1 MSHNLCHITY
11 VVGRIKSN
19 TINNQLHTDFDQFLE
34 ASPAKKQKPAKTAR
48 MKTIAVLTILQFVS
62 GDLIGWNRSRNT
74 VYKSRM
80 NGQKNR
86 RSNLT
91 PLMNQYNAFRLVKN
105 GVSDLQELVMKYTK
119 KNKQK
124 PTRQNRRNLR
134 FRQFHQ
140 KL

>member
-1 MSHNLCHITY
+1 MWSGVLKVTPSITSF
-11 VVGRIKSN
+11 I
-19 TINNQLHTDFDQFLE
+19 TDFDQFLE

>member
-1 MSHNLCHITY
+1 
-11 VVGRIKSN
+11 
-19 TINNQLHTDFDQFLE
+19 
-34 ASPAKKQKPAKTAR
+34 
-48 MKTIAVLTILQFVS
+48 MKIIAILTILQFVS
-62 GDLIGWNRSRNT
+62 GDLIGWNRARNT

-86 RSNLT
+86 KSNLA

-105 GVSDLQELVMKYTK
+105 GVSDLQELVIKYTK

-124 PTRQNRRNLR
+124 PTRQNRRNHK

-140 KL
+140 NL

>member
-1 MSHNLCHITY
+1 MKCSY
-11 VVGRIKSN
+11 VVERIKSN

-34 ASPAKKQKPAKTAR
+34 ASPAKKQQPAKIAR
-48 MKTIAVLTILQFVS
+48 MKIIAVLTILQFVS

>member
-1 MSHNLCHITY
+1 MKCSY
-11 VVGRIKSN
+11 VIGRIKSKS
-19 TINNQLHTDFDQFLE
+19 IHNQLHNRFR
-34 ASPAKKQKPAKTAR
+34 SVSRSKSCNKAKMNIIT
-48 MKTIAVLTILQFVS
+48 VLTILQFVS
-62 GDLIGWNRSRNT
+62 GDLIGWNRARNT

-86 RSNLT
+86 KSNLT

-105 GVSDLQELVMKYTK
+105 GVSDLEDLVMKYTK

-124 PTRQNRRNLR
+124 PTRQNRRNIR
-134 FRQFHQ
+134 FRHFHQ

>member
-1 MSHNLCHITY
+1 MWSGVLKVTPSITSF
-11 VVGRIKSN
+11 I
-19 TINNQLHTDFDQFLE
+19 TDFDQFLE

-48 MKTIAVLTILQFVS
+48 MKIIAVLTILQFVS